1 MVFIANDLDK
11 CDNYISIKNSTDEHD
26 TQTQPAQT
34 PRPCTMYVQ
43 CMYNEHTFHHG
54 HQTSTRHVAKQQSQ
68 ESRPLDK

>member
-1 MVFIANDLDK
+1 MLGWGVRDMVFIANDLDK

-43 CMYNEHTFHHG
+43 CMYNVCTMNIHFIMDTKPPPD
-54 HQTSTRHVAKQQSQ
+54 T
-68 ESRPLDK
+68 